1 MSQLSGGQRQR
12 IAIAEALVSRPQLLI
27 LDEPLTALDLRNQRD
42 IVTLLARIRAEL
54 GVTILVVAHDL
65 NPLLGI
71 LDGAIYLLD
80 GHAHFDS
87 MDEVVNADLLSHLY
101 GTSDSGRPHSAGRPL
116 HAERLMHTSIMSLGA
131 LGYQD
136 NWWQILTSVFMRNAL
151 LGGTL
156 VALAAGLIG
165 YFIVVR
171 NSAFA
176 AHALAHIGFPGAT
189 GAVLL
194 GLPVTVGLAT
204 FCIGGALIIGA
215 LGKRA
220 DEREVATGTVL
231 AAATGLGLFFS
242 SLATKSSSTVT
253 NVLFGNLLAVTHE
266 QLITFTVAVAVL
278 ALVVG
283 FVYRPLLFAS
293 VNPEVAGAKGVP
305 VRLLS
310 VVFMALLGLA
320 VTMAVQAVGTL
331 LLFALVVT
339 PAATAIM
346 LTARPGLAMAVSTVL
361 AIVSVWLGLAVVG
374 DVQRATQ
381 LRDRQHRVR
390 DLAGGLGGCAT
401 YRQSISK
408 IPTTSHG
415 ALIADPGRPIG

>member
-1 MSQLSGGQRQR
+1 
-12 IAIAEALVSRPQLLI
+12 
-27 LDEPLTALDLRNQRD
+27 
-42 IVTLLARIRAEL
+42 
-54 GVTILVVAHDL
+54 
-65 NPLLGI
+65 
-71 LDGAIYLLD
+71 
-80 GHAHFDS
+80 
-87 MDEVVNADLLSHLY
+87 
-101 GTSDSGRPHSAGRPL
+101 
-116 HAERLMHTSIMSLGA
+116 MHTSIIA

-136 NWWQILTSVFMRNAL
+136 NWWQILTSGFMRNAL

-305 VRLLS
+305 VRPLS

-361 AIVSVWLGLAVVG
+361 AIASVWSGLALSAMFNVPPSFVIVSIVCVIWLVVWA
-374 DVQRATQ
+374 VAQRTGVDQ
-381 LRDRQHRVR
+381 
-390 DLAGGLGGCAT
+390 
-401 YRQSISK
+401 K

-415 ALIADPGRPIG
+415 ALSADPGRPIG

>member
-1 MSQLSGGQRQR
+1 MQTTVL
-12 IAIAEALVSRPQLLI
+12 
-27 LDEPLTALDLRNQRD
+27 
-42 IVTLLARIRAEL
+42 
-54 GVTILVVAHDL
+54 
-65 NPLLGI
+65 
-71 LDGAIYLLD
+71 
-80 GHAHFDS
+80 
-87 MDEVVNADLLSHLY
+87 
-101 GTSDSGRPHSAGRPL
+101 
-116 HAERLMHTSIMSLGA
+116 A
-131 LGYQD
+131 LGYQE
-136 NWWQILTSVFMRNAL
+136 NWWQILTSAFMRNAL
-151 LGGTL
+151 IGGTL

-194 GLPVTVGLAT
+194 GLPVTIGLAT
-204 FCIGGALIIGA
+204 FCIGGALVIGA

-242 SLATKSSSTVT
+242 SQATKSSSTVT

-266 QLITFTVAVAVL
+266 QLVSFGVAVL
-278 ALVVG
+278 VLAVVVA

-293 VNPEVAGAKGVP
+293 INAEVAEAKGVP
-305 VRLLS
+305 VRVLS

-346 LTARPGLAMAVSTVL
+346 LVARPGLAMLASTLLAVFSVWAGL
-361 AIVSVWLGLAVVG
+361 ALSAMFNVPPSFVIVTIVSIIWLVVWAIAQRTGTDRRIAPPHGPSGLHV
-374 DVQRATQ
+374 
-381 LRDRQHRVR
+381 H
-390 DLAGGLGGCAT
+390 
-401 YRQSISK
+401 
-408 IPTTSHG
+408 
-415 ALIADPGRPIG
+415 